1 MSGEANAV
9 IIHPD
14 DNVVTVTEDIPAD
27 GTVVWG
33 SGQIRACMPIP
44 YGHKIALRALAAGDV
59 VIKYGQLIGRAAEP
73 IEAGAHIHTHNLSK
87 EDW

>member
-14 DNVVTVTEDIPAD
+14 DNVVTVTSEIPVEGD
-27 GTVVWG
+27 VFWRGG
-33 SGQIRACMPIP
+33 EIRAVTPIP
-44 YGHKIALRALAAGDV
+44 YGHKIALRALAAGDA
-59 VIKYGQLIGRAAEP
+59 VIKYGQRIGLAAAP
-73 IEAGAHIHTHNLSK
+73 IAAGEHVHTHNLSK

>member
-14 DNVVTVTEDIPAD
+14 DNVVTVTAEIPPD
-27 GTVVWG
+27 GLVTWRG
-33 SGQIRACMPIP
+33 GEIRACMPIP
-44 YGHKIALRALAAGDV
+44 YGHKIAVRALAPGDP
-59 VIKYGQLIGRAAEP
+59 VIKYGHRIGLAAGP
-73 IEAGAHIHTHNLSK
+73 IAAGEHVHSHNLSK

>member
-14 DNVVTVTEDIPAD
+14 DNVVTVTAEIPMN
-27 GTVVWG
+27 GTVVWRG
-33 SGQIRACMPIP
+33 GEIRACTPIP
-44 YGHKIALRALAAGDV
+44 YGHKIALRAIAAGESV
-59 VIKYGQLIGRAAEP
+59 TKYGQRIGLAAAP
-73 IEAGAHIHTHNLSK
+73 IAAGEHVHTHNLSK